1 MKLKKKRLIEAAK
14 ELNKTLGLQ
23 PEIDVNQDV
32 EGLKE
37 EILVAAEL
45 LEPGDDISEETEEVI
60 NLLMEEN
67 GESSEEEEEEE
78 ETEEAGAEEEEA
90 AEGSEPEEE
99 GKEPEPEPAPKA
111 APPKKET
118 EEKAAPKPKKEKK
131 EKAEPAITRSHA
143 AGLAIRDG
151 RGKTISELIKLSDE
165 IYVKHGGS
173 SNLKESKTRTIYA
186 IRSLEAFGAIK
197 VKGDKVV

>member
-78 ETEEAGAEEEEA
+78 EEEEAGAEEEEA

-118 EEKAAPKPKKEKK
+118 KEKAAPKPKKEKK
-131 EKAEPAITRSHA
+131 QNAEPAITRSHA
-143 AGLAIRDG
+143 RSCISGG
-151 RGKTISELIKLSDE
+151 RKELIKLSDE